1 MNLFSYEYWKGVL
14 EMQRVLVTAGATGIG
29 YALAEQFSDAGY
41 QIWIVD
47 ISKEALEKCPKNW
60 EQTELDVSD
69 ENAMVGLFTEIKN
82 KWGGLDVLCANAGTA
97 GPTELIEDQ
106 GVSAFKNCLDVNLI
120 GAFLSVK
127 GCLPIMKKQGK
138 GAIIFTSSTAGLYG
152 FPYRSP
158 YSASKWAIH
167 GLMKTVAMEAGS
179 FGIRANAIAP
189 GCVEGDRI
197 NRVIER
203 EAVKKNTQADIV
215 RQAYKAGT
223 SLNTFIEARDIAA
236 MAVFLASEAAR
247 LVSGQII
254 AVDGHTENPD
264 PKI

>member
-1 MNLFSYEYWKGVL
+1 M
-14 EMQRVLVTAGATGIG
+14 
-29 YALAEQFSDAGY
+29 
-41 QIWIVD
+41 
-47 ISKEALEKCPKNW
+47 
-60 EQTELDVSD
+60 
-69 ENAMVGLFTEIKN
+69 
-82 KWGGLDVLCANAGTA
+82 
-97 GPTELIEDQ
+97 
-106 GVSAFKNCLDVNLI
+106 
-120 GAFLSVK
+120 
-127 GCLPIMKKQGK
+127 MKKQGE

-197 NRVIER
+197 NGVIER
-203 EAVKKNTQADIV
+203 EAAQKNTTSDIV

-223 SLNTFIEARDIAA
+223 SLNTFIEAKDIAA
-236 MAVFLASEAAR
+236 MAVFLASESAQ

>member
-1 MNLFSYEYWKGVL
+1 MQKVL
-14 EMQRVLVTAGATGIG
+14 ITAGASGIG
-29 YALAEQFSDAGY
+29 YALAEAFYAEGY
-41 QIWIVD
+41 KVWVID
-47 ISKEALEKCPKNW
+47 ISEEDLTKCPKNW
-60 EQTELDVSD
+60 EQTKLDVSD
-69 ENAMVGLFTEIKN
+69 ENAMMDLFNEIKN

-97 GPTELIEDQ
+97 GPTELVEDQ

-120 GAFLSVK
+120 GAFLSAK
-127 GCLPIMKKQGK
+127 GCLPIMKNQGR

-197 NRVIER
+197 NGVIER
-203 EAVKKNTQADIV
+203 EAIQKNTKADIV
-215 RQAYKAGT
+215 RQAYKAST

>member
-1 MNLFSYEYWKGVL
+1 
-14 EMQRVLVTAGATGIG
+14 MQRVLVTAGASGIG
-29 YALAEQFSDAGY
+29 YALAEAFYAEGY
-41 QIWIVD
+41 KVWIIDVSEND
-47 ISKEALEKCPKNW
+47 LKKCPKNW
-60 EQTELDVSD
+60 EQTKLDVSD
-69 ENAMVGLFTEIKN
+69 ENAMGDLFSTMNNE
-82 KWGGLDVLCANAGTA
+82 WGGLDVLCANAGTA
-97 GPTELIEDQ
+97 GATELIEDQ
-106 GVSAFKNCLDVNLI
+106 DLLAFRKCLDVNLI

-127 GCLPIMKKQGK
+127 GCLPMMKQQGK

-197 NRVIER
+197 NGVIER
-203 EAVKKNTQADIV
+203 EAAQKNTTPDIV

-223 SLNTFIEARDIAA
+223 SLNTFIKAKDIAA
-236 MAVFLASEAAR
+236 MAVFLASDSAKR
-247 LVSGQII
+247 VSGQII

>member
-1 MNLFSYEYWKGVL
+1 
-14 EMQRVLVTAGATGIG
+14 
-29 YALAEQFSDAGY
+29 
-41 QIWIVD
+41 
-47 ISKEALEKCPKNW
+47 
-60 EQTELDVSD
+60 
-69 ENAMVGLFTEIKN
+69 
-82 KWGGLDVLCANAGTA
+82 
-97 GPTELIEDQ
+97 
-106 GVSAFKNCLDVNLI
+106 
-120 GAFLSVK
+120 
-127 GCLPIMKKQGK
+127 MKKQGR

-197 NRVIER
+197 NGVIER
-203 EAVKKNTQADIV
+203 EAIQKNTKADIV
-215 RQAYKAGT
+215 RQAYKAST

-264 PKI
+264 PKM

>member
-1 MNLFSYEYWKGVL
+1 
-14 EMQRVLVTAGATGIG
+14 MQRVLVTAGASGIG
-29 YALAEQFSDAGY
+29 YALAEAFYAEGY
-41 QIWIVD
+41 KVWIIDVSEND
-47 ISKEALEKCPKNW
+47 LKKCPKNW
-60 EQTELDVSD
+60 KQTKLDVSD
-69 ENAMVGLFTEIKN
+69 ENAMGDLFSTINN

-97 GPTELIEDQ
+97 GTTELIEDQ
-106 GVSAFKNCLDVNLI
+106 DLLAFRKCLDVNLI

-127 GCLPIMKKQGK
+127 GCLPMMKKQGK

-197 NRVIER
+197 NGVIER
-203 EAVKKNTQADIV
+203 EAAQKNTTSDIV

-223 SLNTFIEARDIAA
+223 SLNTFIEAKDIAA
-236 MAVFLASEAAR
+236 MAVFLASESAQ